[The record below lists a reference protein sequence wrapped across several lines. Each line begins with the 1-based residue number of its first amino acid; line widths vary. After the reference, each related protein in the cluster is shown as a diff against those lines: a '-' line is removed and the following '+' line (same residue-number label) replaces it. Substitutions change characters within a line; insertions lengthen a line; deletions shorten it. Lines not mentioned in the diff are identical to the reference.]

1 MGVDIVNK
9 GVYVDAVNLSWE
21 GDEIMRKRSTSR
33 GARHY
38 RRGRFA
44 ILTLRVCLYGCVGP
58 AAAFPV
64 AEPAEFA
71 FAQYEVVT
79 GAAQRQT
86 VVTGFLLGGA
96 TAELAVVHIDADSE
110 RRLRIY
116 EFGDGTW
123 APGAAVTLDPDVQ
136 FVDVANIGGRD
147 RLITYH
153 PGHLN
158 WFDPESASESAL
170 VAVTANFSPPREGE
184 VPHVDV
190 SRDVN
195 GDGLDDLVVPG
206 VDGFRVFIQTSA
218 GEFADPVK
226 VGRSPDLSRL
236 YGADGYRYGPWEE
249 SRVHEMDH
257 NQDGLA
263 DLVFWNG
270 DHFAVH
276 HQDEDGLFAPV
287 AATFTTEVAFD
298 SDELSSLARGDMTGR
313 VLHTLADLDGDGVG
327 DLVVLSLEGRRISRK
342 RSSYE
347 VHLGA
352 PTPGGGTRFAPGAD
366 FAFRSDGR
374 IQFGLNRHDF
384 DGDGDL
390 DLMFTTIDVAY
401 LESSL
406 WKSIKGFMGDDI
418 WLDLE
423 FYSMAEGLGADS
435 PNAIRR
441 MQLDGH
447 PSVREFGWVPLD
459 IVLRGATHEERKTQK
474 RHLRAFNTT
483 LLIGDVTG
491 DGRSDLLIEETH
503 RQLLVFASVP
513 GPELFARQ
521 PQRVAVAIPN
531 DEEYTWLVDLDRDG
545 KQDVLMHH
553 ASTTGPD
560 RVTLL
565 VAR

>member
-1 MGVDIVNK
+1 MNEVG
-9 GVYVDAVNLSWE
+9 
-21 GDEIMRKRSTSR
+21 TSATGR
-33 GARHY
+33 AMEP
-38 RRGRFA
+38 RRGLAF
-44 ILTLRVCLYGCVGP
+44 ILLLGVLVSGGIESAV
-58 AAAFPV
+58 AQPV
-64 AEPAEFA
+64 SGQATEFA
-71 FAQYEVVT
+71 FTEYEVVT
-79 GAAQRQT
+79 GSLKRQT
-86 VVTGFLLGGA
+86 VLTGFLLGGA
-96 TAELAVVHIDADSE
+96 SAELAVVDIDDGDE

-116 EFGDGTW
+116 EFGDGNW
-123 APGAAVTLDPDVQ
+123 APGAAVTLGPDVQ
-136 FVDVANIGGRD
+136 FVDVASIGGRD
-147 RLITYH
+147 RLVTYD
-153 PGHLN
+153 PGRLN
-158 WFDPESASESAL
+158 WFDPESATERPL
-170 VAVTANFSPPREGE
+170 VAVTASFNPPRGGE
-184 VPHVDV
+184 IPHVDV

-195 GDGLDDLVVPG
+195 GDGRDDLVVPG

-226 VGRSPDLSRL
+226 IGRSTDLGRI
-236 YGADGYRYGPWEE
+236 YGADGYRYGPWDE
-249 SRVHEMDH
+249 SRVHEMDYD
-257 NQDGLA
+257 QDGLV

-287 AATFTTEVAFD
+287 AGTFTTEVPFD
-298 SDELSSLARGDMTGR
+298 SDELSSLAAGDMTGR
-313 VLHTLADLDGDGVG
+313 VLHSLADLDGDGVG
-327 DLVVLSLEGRRISRK
+327 DLVVFSLEGARISRK

-352 PTPGGGTRFAPGAD
+352 PTADGGTRFALDVD

-374 IQFGLNRHDF
+374 IQLGLNRHDF
-384 DGDGDL
+384 DSDGDL
-390 DLMFTTIDVAY
+390 DLMFTTIEVAY
-401 LESSL
+401 LKSSL

-423 FYSMAEGLGADS
+423 FYSMTEGLGADR

-441 MQLDGH
+441 RQLDGH

-459 IVLRGATHEERKTQK
+459 VVLRGATHEERKTQK

-503 RQLLVFASVP
+503 RQLLVFVGAA
-513 GPELFARQ
+513 GPDLFARQ

-531 DEEYTWLVDLDRDG
+531 DEEYTWLVDLNRDG

-553 ASTTGPD
+553 ASTTEPQ